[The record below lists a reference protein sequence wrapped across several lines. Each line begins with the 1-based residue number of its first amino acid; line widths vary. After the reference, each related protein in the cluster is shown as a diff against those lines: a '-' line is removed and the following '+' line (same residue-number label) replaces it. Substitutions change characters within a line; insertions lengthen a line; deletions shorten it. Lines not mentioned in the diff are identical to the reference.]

1 MGPGMCLGPGKF
13 LPSDCRLLTQYMK
26 PGDWTRFVLRLLLST
41 NSLNLEGHHFRGLYF
56 LTLIAQT
63 SLSLCLGSS
72 QQNLRQK
79 FRVCGLPKKC
89 FLRGLGAG
97 PGRRSCRAPAGTSL
111 YSDPQHRYGPMV
123 GAGGPAFWG
132 GGRTGFHSNLQH
144 RDGPVL
150 GRRASFLW
158 WWARREGISKVRQL
172 LYDMA
177 GNLSSNGVS
186 RRC

>member
-1 MGPGMCLGPGKF
+1 MCLGPGKF

-97 PGRRSCRAPAGTSL
+97 PGRRSCRAPAGASL
-111 YSDPQHRYGPMV
+111 YSDPQHRYGPWLGQGDQLSGVVGGLAFTLIYSTEMV
-123 GAGGPAFWG
+123 LFWGEGPASCGGGPEG
-132 GGRTGFHSNLQH
+132 KGFL
-144 RDGPVL
+144 R
-150 GRRASFLW
+150 
-158 WWARREGISKVRQL
+158 
-172 LYDMA
+172 
-177 GNLSSNGVS
+177 
-186 RRC
+186 